1 MSRPRILGLLLA
13 LVSILA
19 YWPATQNGFV
29 NYDDDLYVTQNSVV
43 QNGLTWSGVHW
54 AFAKINVSNW
64 HPLTWLS
71 HMVDCELFRLN
82 PGGHHLDSVLIH
94 AANAGL
100 LFALL
105 FRLTGALWPTFVI
118 AALFAWHP
126 LHVESVAWISER
138 KDVLSL
144 FFALI
149 SMLNYARYVELA
161 KAQNQ
166 KSKVYFAWSLLAF
179 ALSLM
184 AKPMLVTLP
193 FILLLLDY
201 WPLRRISNFKFQIPN
216 SESAA
221 KLPIPVSALH
231 HSSFIIHTLEK
242 WPFFLLTAA
251 ACVLTV
257 IAQQAVAMVPLQRV
271 PLGLRLENVIT
282 AYASYLAKTIWPA
295 QLSVFYP
302 LPKFIPLWKVAGAAA
317 GLLAA
322 SILVWR
328 QRQRRPYLLVGWLW
342 YLGALVPVIG
352 LVQVGDQ
359 AMADRYTYFPL
370 IGIFLAV
377 TFLLKDFV
385 QQQRFS
391 PRGVGLLA
399 GVLLVACL
407 LLTEKQLGYWRDS
420 QTLFTHALAVTKDNA
435 LAHLNLGAAFQDQN
449 RQAEAM
455 AEYQEVLRISPSR
468 VEAYNNISR
477 ILNDQ
482 GKPAAALE
490 YSQAALQLN
499 PKSPTY
505 HDSVGIILAELG
517 RSDEAMQHFD
527 EALKWD
533 ANYAPAYFQKGRLL
547 LRHGHDL
554 EATQNLNRALQIE
567 PDNFQMLIYAARVL
581 AANENAPARNG
592 AQALAYASNAARL
605 SGVAQP
611 VVLDT
616 LAMTLAECGRFAEAT
631 QIQQQAVTM
640 VRASGQPEDGAI
652 MQYRLE
658 LYQKQQPW
666 RESFRQP

>member
-54 AFAKINVSNW
+54 AFSKINVSNW

-82 PGGHHLDSVLIH
+82 AGGHHLDSLLIH

-105 FRLTGALWPTFVI
+105 FRLTSALWPAFFI
-118 AALFAWHP
+118 ATLFAWHP

-149 SMLNYARYVELA
+149 SMLNYARYVNLA
-161 KAQNQ
+161 KVQSSKA
-166 KSKVYFAWSLLAF
+166 KVYFAWSLLAF

-193 FILLLLDY
+193 FVLLLLDF
-201 WPLRRISNFKFQIPN
+201 WPLCRLTSCKLQVES
-216 SESAA
+216 SEPRN
-221 KLPIPVSALH
+221 LQLI
-231 HSSFIIHTLEK
+231 LEK

-257 IAQQAVAMVPLQRV
+257 IAQQDAAMVPLQRV
-271 PLGLRLENVIT
+271 PLGLRLENVVT
-282 AYASYLAKTIWPA
+282 AYVGYLAKTIWPA
-295 QLSVFYP
+295 HLSVFYP
-302 LPKFIPLWKVAGAAA
+302 LPKFIPLWKVVGAAVV
-317 GLLAA
+317 LLAA

-342 YLGALVPVIG
+342 YLGALVPAIG

-359 AMADRYTYFPL
+359 AIADRYTYFPL
-370 IGIFLAV
+370 IGIFLAA
-377 TFLLKDFV
+377 TFWMKDFAE
-385 QQQRFS
+385 QQRF
-391 PRGVGLLA
+391 PPLAVGVWA
-399 GVLLVACL
+399 GVILATCL
-407 LLTEKQLGYWRDS
+407 LLTEKQLAYWRDS
-420 QTLFTHALAVTKDNA
+420 QTLFIHALAVTKDNA
-435 LAHLNLGAAFQDQN
+435 LAHLNLGEALQEQN
-449 RQAEAM
+449 RQAEAL

-499 PKSPTY
+499 PKSPAY
-505 HDSVGIILAELG
+505 HDSLGIILAELG
-517 RSDEAMQHFD
+517 RSNEAMQHFD

-533 ANYAPAYFQKGRLL
+533 ANYAPTYFQKGRLL
-547 LRHGHDL
+547 LRQGQDL
-554 EATQNLNRALQIE
+554 EAVKNFNRALQIE
-567 PDNFQMLIYAARVL
+567 PDNFQMLIYVARVL
-581 AANENAPARNG
+581 AADENAPARNG
-592 AQALAYASNAARL
+592 AQALAYASNAARIA
-605 SGVAQP
+605 GAAQP

-616 LAMTLAECGRFAEAT
+616 LAMALAECGRFSEAT
-631 QIQQQAVTM
+631 QTQQQAVTM
-640 VRASGQPEDGAI
+640 ICASGQSEDAAI
-652 MQYRLE
+652 MQQRLE

>member
-1 MSRPRILGLLLA
+1 MFRPRILGWLLA
-13 LVSILA
+13 LVTILA
-19 YWPATQNGFV
+19 FWPATQNGFV
-29 NYDDDLYVTQNSVV
+29 NYDDDLYVTQNPVV

-54 AFAKINVSNW
+54 AFSKINVSNW

-105 FRLTGALWPTFVI
+105 FRLTSVLWSAFFI

-149 SMLNYARYVELA
+149 SMLNYVRYVELA
-161 KAQNQ
+161 KAENP

-193 FILLLLDY
+193 FILVLLDY
-201 WPLRRISNFKFQIPN
+201 WPLCRLAGYKFQVEG
-216 SESAA
+216 SEPRNLQPSTFN
-221 KLPIPVSALH
+221 LQLI
-231 HSSFIIHTLEK
+231 LEK
-242 WPFFLLTAA
+242 WPFFLLTVA

-257 IAQQAVAMVPLQRV
+257 IAQQDAAMVPLQRV

-282 AYASYLAKTIWPA
+282 AYVGYLAKMIWPA
-295 QLSVFYP
+295 HLSVFYP
-302 LPKFIPLWKVAGAAA
+302 LPKYIPVWEVTGASVVILAG
-317 GLLAA
+317 
-322 SILVWR
+322 SIFAWL
-328 QRQRRPYLLVGWLW
+328 QRQRWPYLLVGWLW
-342 YLGALVPVIG
+342 YLGSLVPVIG

-370 IGIFLAV
+370 IGIFLAA
-377 TFLLKDFV
+377 TFWMKDFAE
-385 QQQRFS
+385 QQRFS
-391 PRGVGLLA
+391 PRAVGVLA
-399 GVLLVACL
+399 GVTLAACL
-407 LLTEKQLGYWRDS
+407 LVTEKQLAYWRDS
-420 QTLFTHALAVTKDNA
+420 QTLFTHALSVTTDNA
-435 LAHLNLGAAFQDQN
+435 LAHLNLGAAYQDQN
-449 RQAEAM
+449 RQAEAL

-499 PKSPTY
+499 PKSPAY
-505 HDSVGIILAELG
+505 HDSLGIILAELG
-517 RSDEAMQHFD
+517 RNDEAMRHFD

-547 LRHGHDL
+547 LRQGHDL
-554 EATQNLNRALQIE
+554 EAIKNFNRALQID
-567 PDNFQMLIYAARVL
+567 PDNFQMLIYVARVL

-592 AQALAYASNAARL
+592 TQALAYASNAARL
-605 SGVAQP
+605 SGSAQP

-616 LAMTLAECGRFAEAT
+616 LAMALAECGRFDEAT
-631 QIQQQAVTM
+631 QIQKQAVTM
-640 VRASGQPEDGAI
+640 SRASGQPEDGAI
-652 MQYRLE
+652 IQQRLG